1 MSHTR
6 DWRANFDCM
15 VGRTIV
21 RIEGASSG
29 SECITFTA
37 DNGDYFNLLHVQD
50 CCESVSVE
58 DICGDVDDLIGAP
71 ILMAEEAFDSGE
83 DQDYGS
89 STWTFYK
96 LATIKGSVTI
106 RWFGSSNGYYGET
119 ATFEKWEADK
129 PIIPEPEP
137 EPVPEPEFIVSVKS
151 FDEPVKGW
159 A

>member
-37 DNGDYFNLLHVQD
+37 DNGDYFNLLHVQN

-58 DICGDVDDLIGAP
+58 DICGDVEDLIGVP
-71 ILMAEEAFDSGE
+71 ILMAEEAFEAGDES
-83 DQDYGS
+83 DYGS

-106 RWFGSSNGYYGET
+106 RAGSDRAT
-119 ATFEKWEADK
+119 ATTVRRRASRSGKLTSRSSPNRNRNQFRSRSPSSQSSPLKNL
-129 PIIPEPEP
+129 
-137 EPVPEPEFIVSVKS
+137 
-151 FDEPVKGW
+151 
-159 A
+159 